1 MKIAIAG
8 TGYVGLS
15 NGILLSQHNE
25 VIALD
30 IIPEKVE
37 MINNKK
43 SPIEDKEIEEYL
55 LRDDLNF
62 KATLN
67 KEEAYK
73 DADFIIIATP
83 TDYDP
88 VTNYFNTKSV
98 EAVRSSFTTGIVPVQ
113 TVGSGSVSDYITR
126 LASESGS
133 AIIKSTKRLGVSTSV
148 AGSVKTPQKPEL
160 DFIEIDTDKNV
171 GMLDSF
177 FARIVISVEN
187 SFVDKNRVIKIFR
200 DRKSV
205 V

>member
-43 SPIEDKEIEEYL
+43 SPIEDKEIEEYR

-62 KATLN
+62 KATLDKN
-67 KEEAYK
+67 EAYK
-73 DADFIIIATP
+73 DASFVIIATS

-98 EAVRSSFTTGIVPVQ
+98 EAVIKDVLSINPNATM
-113 TVGSGSVSDYITR
+113 
-126 LASESGS
+126 
-133 AIIKSTKRLGVSTSV
+133 IIKSTVPVRYTKELKERFNTDNIIIS
-148 AGSVKTPQKPEL
+148 PEFL
-160 DFIEIDTDKNV
+160 
-171 GMLDSF
+171 
-177 FARIVISVEN
+177 
-187 SFVDKNRVIKIFR
+187 
-200 DRKSV
+200 
-205 V
+205 